1 MINNITA
8 FFAMVI
14 LGVMATCAAGALYYI
29 FKIVFILQGVG

>member
-1 MINNITA
+1 MINKLSA

-29 FKIVFILQGVG
+29 LKIVFILQGVG